1 MLSLLIYFHIYRIR
15 RNLLLLLLKKFFLSL
30 TIEVELMYNHMIENL
45 LMEHSFHNEL
55 LVVVVVVEAF
65 DIVLDN

>member
-1 MLSLLIYFHIYRIR
+1 
-15 RNLLLLLLKKFFLSL
+15 
-30 TIEVELMYNHMIENL
+30 MYNHMIENL

>member
-1 MLSLLIYFHIYRIR
+1 
-15 RNLLLLLLKKFFLSL
+15 
-30 TIEVELMYNHMIENL
+30 MIENL